1 MNFTRLRYFI
11 ATAEEGSVVAAAN
24 RLRVAQPALSRQ
36 LHALEVEIGTPLF
49 ERHARGVRLLPAGV
63 AFLDCARNLIRD
75 AAAGAETARRT
86 AKDASRTHL
95 HVAPP
100 DWLSRSGW
108 VATAIAQLSAQC
120 PHLTV
125 QYRVIPW
132 LRHADAVRDGLIDV
146 GFGVGSSVADF
157 GANVVAE
164 RLCDEA
170 GSSAILPAT
179 HPLAARSSI
188 TLSDLRDLPALVPA
202 RDIAPLLHDLIVAMV
217 RRGGY
222 EPKVALAED
231 SFAAT
236 AQLVAVG
243 AGWVLTFNSM
253 KDVPL
258 PGVVVVPISDA
269 PVVVGFY
276 ALRRADAG
284 DAPRAL
290 LATLQLVAQQSA
302 NNRRRVGDA
311 VRYPTPAPVLPPPL
325 PTHALSNSLPIS
337 GDTE

>member
-1 MNFTRLRYFI
+1 MNFTRLRYFV
-11 ATAEEGSVVAAAN
+11 AAAEEGSLIAAAS

-36 LHALEVEIGTPLF
+36 LHALEIEIGTPLF

-63 AFLDCARNLIRD
+63 TFLDVARNLIRD
-75 AAAGAETARRT
+75 AMDGAEAARRT
-86 AKDASRTHL
+86 ARDASCMHL
-95 HVAPP
+95 RVAPP

-108 VATAIAQLSAQC
+108 VATAIAKLSAEC
-120 PHLTV
+120 PNLSVDYHI
-125 QYRVIPW
+125 IPW
-132 LRHADAVRDGLIDV
+132 LRQADAVRGGVIDV
-146 GFGVGSSVADF
+146 GFGVGLSVADF

-164 RLCDEA
+164 RLCDEP

-179 HPLAARSSI
+179 HPLACRSSI
-188 TLSDLRDLPALVPA
+188 TLSELRDLPTLVPA
-202 RDIAPLLHDLIVAMV
+202 RDIAPLLHDQMVAMV

-222 EPKVALAED
+222 EPKIALAED
-231 SFAAT
+231 SFSAT

-284 DAPRAL
+284 EAPRAL
-290 LATLQLVAQQSA
+290 LARMQLVAQQSGQTGT
-302 NNRRRVGDA
+302 RVPNTA
-311 VRYPTPAPVLPPPL
+311 RIPSPAPPRTRRSV
-325 PTHALSNSLPIS
+325 SNSLPS
-337 GDTE
+337 AGDTQ